1 MNGPKHVSNSGQPA
15 SYTGDNADMSGQEER
30 KKYRRAAESSS
41 ARSPL
46 YRRASRILNS
56 QHLEILPLFPCNVE
70 IPPLALFLDN
80 LRVEIFRNQYMR
92 PLLRIANLHF
102 LELIPFKEPL
112 LFNVS
117 FVTDLRCFPRH
128 PTWVTRTFYI
138 PLAVWVS
145 RYGTCLFVCACPD
158 PLTPYLPFGSF

>member
-1 MNGPKHVSNSGQPA
+1 
-15 SYTGDNADMSGQEER
+15 MSGQEER

-56 QHLEILPLFPCNVE
+56 QHLEIFPHFPCNVE

-92 PLLRIANLHF
+92 PLLRIFTFRNPSSLTHCLSIPTAWVFFSTQVNLDGKHDN
-102 LELIPFKEPL
+102 PDT
-112 LFNVS
+112 VA
-117 FVTDLRCFPRH
+117 TDL
-128 PTWVTRTFYI
+128 
-138 PLAVWVS
+138 
-145 RYGTCLFVCACPD
+145 
-158 PLTPYLPFGSF
+158 TPSFKKRNREGPKHFRF